1 MKWLKRFFPT
11 TPSEVS
17 TSKPERREA
26 TFKDRVDEFWEWFSQ
41 NSGRFFDVIEAGR
54 CGDLT
59 QEVSDQIHRLFP
71 HFGWVFGP
79 GEDRI
84 GHSFTLT
91 PEAEAAKAF
100 LAEYWLSR
108 APDLEN
114 WTFYDARQPG
124 ITDGAIRIHGENIDA
139 SAIWVTLEPDEEAQR
154 FDLTVWHP
162 AFSKLQQ
169 KERFQILFIWL
180 DEILGEKGTAKW
192 IGAIEFSDSEF
203 RSAVPLKEL
212 RETVQEARDLK
223 GWNSKDQ
230 IGIVYELKPKKG
242 RPREDT
248 FVGSTSCELLIQ
260 DYFKSFSA
268 SPNDPVVGCGA
279 HFVFLAIDNRN
290 IQGNQAL
297 AFRYELGEEIGEEF
311 RNHDSGLE
319 IGGAVGTSN
328 LYIDLLLF
336 DGENSIQHIRKVLHR
351 RNFAYPVIL
360 YPFYDSFGDPI
371 PII

>member
-1 MKWLKRFFPT
+1 MNWLKRLLH
-11 TPSEVS
+11 TP
-17 TSKPERREA
+17 KREIA
-26 TFKDRVDEFWEWFSQ
+26 GSQVASGEQTFKARVDEFWGWFSR
-41 NSGRFFDVIEAGR
+41 NSVRFFDCIEAGK

-59 QEVSDQIHRLFP
+59 QEVSDQIDRLFP

-79 GEDRI
+79 GENRV

-91 PEAEAAKAF
+91 PEADAAKAF

-108 APDLEN
+108 APELEN
-114 WTFYDARQPG
+114 WTFYDSRQPG
-124 ITDGAIRIHGENIDA
+124 TTEGTIRIHGESIDA
-139 SAIWVTLEPDEEAQR
+139 SAIWVTLKPDEEAQR

-162 AFSKLQQ
+162 AFSKLDQR
-169 KERFQILFIWL
+169 ERFRILFLWL

-192 IGAIEFSDSEF
+192 IGAIEFSDDGF

-212 RETVQEARDLK
+212 RERVREARELK
-223 GWNSKDQ
+223 GWQSEDQ
-230 IGIVYELKPKKG
+230 IGIVYELKPKNG

-248 FVGSTSCELLIQ
+248 FVGSTSCELLIR
-260 DYFKSFSA
+260 DYFESFSA
-268 SPNDPVVGCGA
+268 SPNDPVAGCGA

-290 IQGNQAL
+290 VQGDEAL
-297 AFRYELGEEIGEEF
+297 AFRYQLGEEIGEQF
-311 RNHDSGLE
+311 KTRDSGLE

-336 DGENSIQHIRKVLHR
+336 DGDNGIQDIRKALIR
-351 RNFAYPVIL
+351 RNLAYPVVL
-360 YPFYDSFGDPI
+360 YPFYESFGDPI